1 MKDGK
6 MFDNVNLYKPDK
18 IIRLSELRESGDIYD
33 IMRKM
38 SARDYAYGFAYVP
51 HDELRVLYIKL
62 GMSSPNPDRQNDNI
76 LGERVVR
83 QASHL
88 LGWSG
93 TYSSSTHGLELF
105 NGLSGLVANGEFPER
120 ALHKNN
126 IIVGIWNAHPN
137 FRTCQVQASSAEQAK
152 WLEAHLCAQYKND
165 FKLELPPLNI
175 ADPSKNNILTK
186 TWPAR
191 EVEQEKLFAF

>member
-1 MKDGK
+1 
-6 MFDNVNLYKPDK
+6 MFENVNLYKPDK
-18 IIRLSELRESGDIYD
+18 IIRCAELHEPSEIYD

-38 SARDYAYGFAYVP
+38 SARNYAYGFAYVP

-62 GMSSPNPDRQNDNI
+62 GMSSPNPERLNDNI
-76 LGERVVR
+76 LGERVAR

-93 TYSSSTHGLELF
+93 TYTSSSHGSELF
-105 NGLSGLVANGEFPER
+105 YGLTKLVANGEFPER
-120 ALHKNN
+120 ALNKNN
-126 IIVGIWNAHPN
+126 IIIGIWNAHPN
-137 FRTCQVQASSAEQAK
+137 FRTCKVEASSAEQAM

-175 ADPSKNNILTK
+175 ADPSKNSILTK
-186 TWPAR
+186 TWTAR
-191 EVEQEKLFAF
+191 EIQEENLFAF